1 MTGPIIDQTIG
12 ITGRRGFLA
21 CTAALGLLALTGCAS
36 APPLSLID
44 AVRRLLQH
52 ATVNAFARLTAED
65 GFWTSS
71 VARIGLPDILGSR
84 GGVIENILVSAV
96 FRDQLQRQFNRVA
109 EVGARRAA
117 PVVADAVRTIGT
129 QNAVAILRG
138 GPQAAT
144 ALLRGEM
151 AGGLVPVLVP
161 ELGNALRAANDPL
174 LRRVLSSSTGI
185 DPAALANAL
194 AKDVDAAIWR
204 EIGLAEEQIRA
215 NPEATGDPVLI
226 AVLKSL

>member
-1 MTGPIIDQTIG
+1 MTGLIIDEARPMA
-12 ITGRRGFLA
+12 GRRGFLA
-21 CTAALGLLALTGCAS
+21 GTAALGLLGLTGCKTLGG
-36 APPLSLID
+36 LSFTD
-44 AVRRLLQH
+44 AVRRLLER
-52 ATVNAFARLTAED
+52 ATINAFARLTAED

-71 VARIGLPDILGSR
+71 VARIGLPDMIGNR
-84 GGVIENILVSAV
+84 GGMIENILVSAV
-96 FRDQLQRQFNRVA
+96 FRDQLQRQLNRVA
-109 EVGARRAA
+109 EDGARRAA

-129 QNAVAILRG
+129 QNALAVLRG

-161 ELGNALRAANDPL
+161 ELGSALRMANDPL

-185 DPAALANAL
+185 DPAALANTL
-194 AKDVDAAIWR
+194 AKDVDSAIWR

-215 NPEATGDPVLI
+215 NPEATGDPLLI
-226 AVLKSL
+226 AVLTSL